1 MTLEDLRVRLVA
13 AGFDPSVIR
22 VATDRADFDERGYNV
37 VPQGEGTFLIMRSDG
52 RDGYGPV
59 VESVETHRPR
69 VFASESD
76 VAEWLWTKITAPR
89 VSTPVALTAE
99 EFAENRRKIQE
110 RFDAQRRAAGLD

>member
-1 MTLEDLRVRLVA
+1 MLEDLRARLAA

-22 VATDRADFDERGYNV
+22 VATDRADFDERGCNV
-37 VPQGEGTFLIMRSDG
+37 VPQGDGTFVIMRSDG

-69 VFASESD
+69 VFPSESD

-89 VSTPVALTAE
+89 VSVSAAPTPE
-99 EFAENRRKIQE
+99 ELAKNRRMIQE